1 MDWDR
6 QNYSSGAPLEEKAGY
21 SRAVKIGPFIFVGG
35 TTSVQPDG
43 SVLGSDNAYEQAKY
57 ILKKQIKI
65 IEQAGGSREEIF
77 RVKCYSTDNSLNKE
91 FIRAYSELLKPVK
104 PLCTVVGTTA
114 LTRPGQFFEVEME
127 ACLGMK

>member
-1 MDWDR
+1 MDWTR
-6 QNYSSGAPLEEKAGY
+6 QNFSSRAPMEEKAGY

-43 SVLGSDNAYEQAKY
+43 SVLGTDNAYEQAKY
-57 ILKKQIKI
+57 ILEKQIKI
-65 IEQAGGSREEIF
+65 IEQAGGSLESVF
-77 RVKCYSTDNSLNKE
+77 RVKCYSTDNALNKD

-127 ACLGMK
+127 ACIGIE